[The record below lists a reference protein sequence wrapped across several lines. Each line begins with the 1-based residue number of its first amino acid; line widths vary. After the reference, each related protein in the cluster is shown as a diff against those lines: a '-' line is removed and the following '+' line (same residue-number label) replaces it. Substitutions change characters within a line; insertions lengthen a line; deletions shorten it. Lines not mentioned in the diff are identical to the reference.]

1 VHKILS
7 KKTKNSQ
14 KRAAGMTQG
23 VGLDFKPPY
32 WKKKK
37 KRRRRKSK
45 SVRCFAE

>member
-37 KRRRRKSK
+37 KKKKKKKQVSQ
-45 SVRCFAE
+45 VFC